1 VFNFTVSV
9 LQANSKSVEPHSEI
23 QLNSALCGFASL
35 RETVNGIVARKPTH
49 LSEAVACI
57 VSSHKQTHPTGE
69 VYKGEERL
77 RD

>member
-1 VFNFTVSV
+1 MEAPPSQLSAQVRISESV
-9 LQANSKSVEPHSEI
+9 QMFL
-23 QLNSALCGFASL
+23 SL
-35 RETVNGIVARKPTH
+35 RECLWNGIVARKPTH

-57 VSSHKQTHPTGE
+57 VTSHKHTHPTGE